1 MQRLIYFYHDGNESD
16 LRWAWEIMTRQV
28 CDEGLVVGADASD
41 EGRYHYEVKVIG
53 PKENT
58 P

>member
-1 MQRLIYFYHDGNESD
+1 MKRLISFYHDGNDSD
-16 LRWAWEIMTRQV
+16 LRWAVEILTRQV
-28 CDEGLVVGADASD
+28 CDEGSVVGATPD
-41 EGRYHYEVKVIG
+41 EGHYRYEVKVIG